1 MSIIFYTRNSLVF
14 KKQNSTAHAITKLT
28 EDIEKSLD
36 NKQSVCAVFIDLQ
49 KAFDIVDHSI
59 LLNKLCHY
67 GIRDQITGFLHV
79 LQMEINLLQS
89 MTFILIYKMFDW
101 EMFDS
106 SAPYR

>member
-67 GIRDQITGFLHV
+67 GIRDTSNNWFSSCLANGNQSVTINDFYSD
-79 LQMEINLLQS
+79 LQNV
-89 MTFILIYKMFDW
+89 
-101 EMFDS
+101 
-106 SAPYR
+106 

>member
-28 EDIEKSLD
+28 EDIEKSHD

-49 KAFDIVDHSI
+49 KAFEVVDHSI

-67 GIRDQITGFLHV
+67 GIRDMSNNWFSSCLANRNQFVT
-79 LQMEINLLQS
+79 INDFYSDLQS
-89 MTFILIYKMFDW
+89 V
-101 EMFDS
+101 
-106 SAPYR
+106 